1 MYGEGTITYEKVGKY
16 EYYALQYFDNTGK
29 RQKKRFPYT
38 KEGMKNAK
46 KFQKEVGKK
55 KADGVLVTTTHTVAS
70 WLEEYIQTYKI
81 NSLRKNSLLL
91 LTQTYNR
98 IEVSPIANVPLD
110 KLNGAMVQ
118 NFYNM
123 LAETW
128 TDTEGKTHQ
137 PIASSTIG
145 KVHKLLSAAYKKAVQ
160 LRIIALN
167 PMDTVEPVKVKYKEM
182 SVFTWREIGRIFRAI
197 DKITNNKSNT
207 RQRYDFR
214 LLFLLLLETGCRVGE
229 LLALR
234 WEDINF
240 SKREIHIH
248 ATKLRDS
255 QSFNE
260 PKTKAG
266 NRYVPIINDKL
277 LAKLKEYRKKGSI
290 IKMQGFI
297 FEDSSGGAMEYRR
310 IVNYWNHIC
319 KLTGIEKNV
328 HTFRH
333 TFATYLLE
341 KGIPVAEVSRILGHS
356 SPAITFKMYTHAVP
370 GYNQKIIDQFRHKKH
385 TDSKN
390 HQPDNSSDSFEVPQ
404 SRMITES

>member
-1 MYGEGTITYEKVGKY
+1 MYGEGSIFHEKIGKY
-16 EYYALQYFDNTGK
+16 EYHSLQYFDNMGNRKT
-29 RQKKRFPYT
+29 KRFPYT
-38 KEGMKNAK
+38 KEGMRNAK
-46 KFQKEVGKK
+46 KFQKEISKK
-55 KADGVLVTTTHTVAS
+55 KSDGVLVTTTHTVAS
-70 WLEEYIQTYKI
+70 WINEFIETYKI
-81 NSLRKNSLLL
+81 NSLRTNSLLV
-91 LTQTYNR
+91 LTQTFNR

-123 LAETW
+123 LTETW

-145 KVHKLLSAAYKKAVQ
+145 KVHKLLVAAYKKAVQ

-167 PMDTVEPVKVKYKEM
+167 PMDTVDPVKVKYKEM
-182 SVFTWREIGRIFRAI
+182 SVFTWREVARIFKAI
-197 DKITNNKSNT
+197 DTISANKCNT

-214 LLFLLLLETGCRVGE
+214 LLFMLLLETGCRVGE

-248 ATKLRDS
+248 ATKLKDK
-255 QSFNE
+255 QEFNE

-266 NRYVPIINDKL
+266 NRYVPIISDKL
-277 LAKLKEYRKKGSI
+277 LERLKEYRKKGSV
-290 IKMQGFI
+290 IKMQGYV
-297 FEDSSGGAMEYRR
+297 FEDSHGGAMEYRR
-310 IVNYWNHIC
+310 IVAYWNHIC

-356 SPAITFKMYTHAVP
+356 SPAITYKMYVHAIP
-370 GYNQKIIDQFRHKKH
+370 GGNQRIIDQFKPKASVKN
-385 TDSKN
+385 TVKESVKESK
-390 HQPDNSSDSFEVPQ
+390 SV
-404 SRMITES
+404 